1 MPERTIELDKRS
13 ADLLLEL
20 AVVFTY
26 SSMAPLIAVLG
37 FLSVLVQYRVAHVQ
51 MTRVYDRPPACG
63 GELWRA
69 LSNRLLF
76 SVGLVQTV
84 ILSQAMGLQFGVR
97 GVLLAFLPLVLIG
110 AFKVQLSFSLLRGRG
125 NWSADD
131 KLDWGADV
139 LHLIDL
145 VSSPAAA
152 DAYRSQLLYVL
163 RPVDFEAESARQ
175 HHGDDSRWY
184 SEALLAEP
192 RMPRFIPLP
201 PLLADA
207 RGRTTDPAEMFR
219 HENVEWACFNETGTQ
234 AEGLD
239 ARSKPPSSKRGMA
252 PNPWAD
258 CHGTHPA
265 FEDRQYAKLAALIND
280 APDKGDDGDRMRTI
294 GAVAYP
300 DQDCFE
306 LGHGWAG

>member
-1 MPERTIELDKRS
+1 MTSSTCVSILAQLPLIVQPFRLLKHYHIVKFLPRSRQPTVRELAQNNAPERTIELDKRS

-139 LHLIDL
+139 LHLVDL
-145 VSSPAAA
+145 VSSCQQGSCAG
-152 DAYRSQLLYVL
+152 Q
-163 RPVDFEAESARQ
+163 
-175 HHGDDSRWY
+175 
-184 SEALLAEP
+184 
-192 RMPRFIPLP
+192 
-201 PLLADA
+201 
-207 RGRTTDPAEMFR
+207 
-219 HENVEWACFNETGTQ
+219 
-234 AEGLD
+234 
-239 ARSKPPSSKRGMA
+239 KR
-252 PNPWAD
+252 
-258 CHGTHPA
+258 
-265 FEDRQYAKLAALIND
+265 
-280 APDKGDDGDRMRTI
+280 
-294 GAVAYP
+294 
-300 DQDCFE
+300 
-306 LGHGWAG
+306 